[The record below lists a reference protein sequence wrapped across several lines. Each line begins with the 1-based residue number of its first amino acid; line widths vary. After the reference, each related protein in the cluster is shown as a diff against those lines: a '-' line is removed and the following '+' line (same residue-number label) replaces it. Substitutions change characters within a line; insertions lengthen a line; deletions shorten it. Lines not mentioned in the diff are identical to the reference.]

1 MRFTVQPISNEPGSP
16 DTDSTASEG
25 NAATECLGLNTLMF
39 APTGRGRYLVGC
51 GDGNLYVHGPD
62 GALLRHWQQP
72 SSVNAAVFSAD
83 GDRVLSGLD
92 ERVAILSSVTT
103 GEEIG
108 RFPGHDGAVTSVAF
122 SPAGDRVATVSSG
135 GILRLWRRSG
145 ALLGTFAIPGT
156 RIEAVA
162 FAPDGR
168 YLLSRNSDGSLRRRT
183 IDVDRLLE
191 DYAWLATW
199 PTPVATGQ

>member
-1 MRFTVQPISNEPGSP
+1 
-16 DTDSTASEG
+16 
-25 NAATECLGLNTLMF
+25 
-39 APTGRGRYLVGC
+39 
-51 GDGNLYVHGPD
+51 
-62 GALLRHWQQP
+62 
-72 SSVNAAVFSAD
+72 
-83 GDRVLSGLD
+83 
-92 ERVAILSSVTT
+92 VAILSSVTT

-156 RIEAVA
+156 RIEAVV

-199 PTPVATGQ
+199 PTPAATGQ